1 MASMLT
7 LYKSAYK
14 GLSKQTWYLS
24 LVMLINRS
32 GTMVVPFM
40 TIYATQKL
48 GYTIVE
54 AGFIMALFGMGAIV
68 GAFIGGRLT
77 DAIGFYKIQLC
88 ALFGGGMMFIILGYL
103 QSYVLLCTGTFLLSV
118 INESFRPANSTAIAY
133 YSKDDN
139 RTRSYSLNRLAINL
153 GWAFG
158 GTIGGFLAS
167 QNYHLLFW
175 VDGLTNIFAGVLL
188 MLVLP
193 VPKGLR
199 SSILRNKVEAKQGSS
214 AYRDKPYLWFIL
226 LSILFAFSFFQIF
239 TMLPVYLRSE
249 LHITEQWIGILMA
262 INGLLIA
269 LTEMVLIFKLEN
281 KRRALWYIKYG
292 VILVG
297 LSYAIFNV
305 TKGNFSIAFISMLI
319 VTVGEMLSMPFMN
332 TFWTS
337 RSSNYNRGQYAAL
350 YSIAWSIAQVAAPSL
365 GGWIAQAYSFTTL
378 WWIVFAVTLVT
389 SAGFMQLDKVTS
401 SQVSEKSNG

>member
-1 MASMLT
+1 
-7 LYKSAYK
+7 
-14 GLSKQTWYLS
+14 
-24 LVMLINRS
+24 
-32 GTMVVPFM
+32 M

-48 GYTIVE
+48 GYSIVQ

-77 DAIGFYKIQLC
+77 DAIGFYKIQLI

-103 QSYVLLCTGTFLLSV
+103 QSYIMLCTGTFLLSV

-133 YSKDDN
+133 YSNDDN

-188 MLVLP
+188 LLVLP

-199 SSILRNKVEAKQGSS
+199 SSILKNKAKAKEGSS
-214 AYRDKPYLWFIL
+214 AYRDKLYLWFIL
-226 LSILFAFSFFQIF
+226 LTILFAFSFFQIF
-239 TMLPVYLRSE
+239 TMLPIYLRSQ

-262 INGLLIA
+262 LNGLLIA

-292 VILVG
+292 VVLVG

-305 TKGNFSIAFISMLI
+305 TQGNFLIAFISMLI

-332 TFWTS
+332 TFWIS

-365 GGWIAQAYSFTTL
+365 GGWIAHAYSFTTL
-378 WWIVFAVTLVT
+378 WWVVFAVTLIT
-389 SAGFMQLDKVTS
+389 AIGYQQLDRIMCRINDRMSK
-401 SQVSEKSNG
+401 